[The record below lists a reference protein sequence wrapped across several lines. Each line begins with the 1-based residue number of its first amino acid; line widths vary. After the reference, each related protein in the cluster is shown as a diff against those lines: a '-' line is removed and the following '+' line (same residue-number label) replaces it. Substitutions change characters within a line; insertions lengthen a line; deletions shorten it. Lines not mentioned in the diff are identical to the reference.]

1 MYVTTTGL
9 VLREAEYK
17 ESSRIL
23 TVLTGAQGKLTVSAR
38 GAKRRG
44 SKTAAAT
51 QLLALSEM
59 TLLNNRGRWV
69 LTEAR
74 CIEEFA
80 GLRDDIALLALGAY
94 IAEVTEAVSDE
105 DEPNP
110 ELMSLALNALFAAGE
125 KKRPAELVRAAFELR
140 VAALSGFVP
149 DLSMCAVCTE
159 EPQHPFLDLEGGAL
173 HCAHCIHGEAYA
185 QSELCAGSLAAMR
198 FVIDAPPKRVFSFNL
213 EGEALSRMCRAT
225 EEYLQLHLET
235 SFRSLAYY
243 KSVRNINDIR

>member
-80 GLRDDIALLALGAY
+80 GLRDDISLLALGAY
-94 IAEVTEAVSDE
+94 IAEVTEAVADE
-105 DEPNP
+105 DEPNSD
-110 ELMSLALNALFAAGE
+110 LMSLALNALFAAGE

-140 VAALSGFVP
+140 IAALSGFAP
-149 DLSMCAVCTE
+149 DLSMCAVCGE
-159 EPQHPFLDLEGGAL
+159 EPQYPVLDLEGGAL
-173 HCAHCIHGEAYA
+173 HCAHCLHGEAYS
-185 QSELCAGSLAAMR
+185 QKQLCADSLAAMR
-198 FVIDAPPKRVFSFNL
+198 YVLDAPPKRVFSFRL
-213 EGEALSRMCRAT
+213 EGDAMKRMSEAA
-225 EEYLQLHLET
+225 EEYLSTHLD
-235 SFRSLAYY
+235 SNFRSLAYY
-243 KSVRNINDIR
+243 KNVRNLNDIQ